1 MKLREIWS
9 GLGASSRVRA
19 LEGEVARLRAE
30 NRALMNSILGIAG
43 VPPVIVTDENEAEAL
58 RLKVG
63 EAGTAADPDAAGRAV
78 GGVAPVKSGGARMRV
93 RKNATPMRRR
103 SWHQVNRMLELDA
116 ARKQNATAK
125 SEE

>member
-1 MKLREIWS
+1 MNWKGIWRVIW
-9 GLGASSRVRA
+9 GGGRMSS
-19 LEGEVARLRAE
+19 LEGEVTRLRAE

>member
-1 MKLREIWS
+1 MKLREIWK

-43 VPPVIVTDENEAEAL
+43 VPPVIVTDENEAKAL

-93 RKNATPMRRR
+93 RKNTMPMRRR